1 MYPGRG
7 GVGREGGVWEVW
19 EVWGDRKVWADGAV
33 GSGQMGERGIV
44 NYPKTEFY

>member
-7 GVGREGGVWEVW
+7 GVGREGGVWAERK
-19 EVWGDRKVWADGAV
+19 VWGDRKVWADGAV